1 MSYMTNGLTFNT
13 LRQANVLRASK
24 AEAYNECEKWGH
36 AQWMQALVG
45 EVGELANFL
54 KKVDRGDFL
63 IESISEDIANEL
75 ADIQTYLD
83 LLANHLNVDLGEATA
98 SKFNKVSKRIGADVF
113 IKYDLSDY
121 VLDEGRAFAPQ
132 DNGSDV

>member
-1 MSYMTNGLTFNT
+1 MGYMTNGLTFNT

-24 AEAYNECEKWGH
+24 AEAYNECEKWSH

-54 KKVDRGDFL
+54 KKVDRGDYP
-63 IESISEDIANEL
+63 IESISEEIADEL

-83 LLANHLNVDLGEATA
+83 LLAHKLKVDLGEATA
-98 SKFNKVSKRIGADVF
+98 SKFNKVSKRVGTDVF

-121 VLDEGRAFAPQ
+121 VLDEGRAFTPQ
-132 DNGSDV
+132 DKGGDE

>member
-1 MSYMTNGLTFNT
+1 MSFHRNGLTFNT
-13 LRQANVLRASK
+13 LRQANVLRASR
-24 AEAYNECEKWGH
+24 AEAYRECETKWTH
-36 AQWMQALVG
+36 AHWMQALMG

-54 KKVDRGDFL
+54 KKVDRGDFP
-63 IESISEDIANEL
+63 IESISSDIANEI

-98 SKFNKVSKRIGADVF
+98 SKFNLVSKRIGADVF

-121 VLDEGRAFAPQ
+121 VTDEGRAYK
-132 DNGSDV
+132 GITR